1 MREDW
6 IEVELGEACEI
17 NLGQSPPSSTYNTEK
32 EGLPFFQG
40 KAEFTDL
47 YPVVEKWCNSPKK
60 IAEVDDILLSVRAPV
75 GATNIANQKCAIGR
89 GLAAI
94 RYEPCYK
101 YILYYLKLIER
112 ILDDQGTGTTFKA
125 ISGSVLR
132 SQKLPLAPLPEQRAI
147 AAKIEQLFSEL
158 DNGIANLKT
167 AKSKLE
173 INRQAI
179 LKQAFEGEL
188 TKEWREN
195 NKYGLDSISSVI
207 SKVSEH
213 RRKKHEE
220 SCKLSKE
227 NGLRAFKPQNLVP
240 KIREY
245 HIKLPNEWI
254 WLSMSDISSTDQHSM
269 SSGPFGSCLG
279 TKDYQESGIP
289 VIRGKNIQKG
299 KFVCDDF
306 VFISEEKALSLTRS
320 LAYSGDIIVVAVG
333 SSGEAALVPKELK
346 KSVISQNC
354 NKFTLDESFVD
365 SKFVLFCLQNQIVK
379 SQMTEKTTDT
389 VRTFLSLTSLKSMLI
404 PIPPLIEQKQIVE
417 QIEMKFSVC
426 EKLNESIDQSLEKAQ
441 ALRQSILKKAFKGK
455 LLNEDELQNC
465 RQQPDWEPAAKLL
478 ERVKKDSKTKKS

>member
-1 MREDW
+1 
-6 IEVELGEACEI
+6 LFLSQA
-17 NLGQSPPSSTYNTEK
+17 L
-32 EGLPFFQG
+32 
-40 KAEFTDL
+40 
-47 YPVVEKWCNSPKK
+47 KK
-60 IAEVDDILLSVRAPV
+60 KKGV
-75 GATNIANQKCAIGR
+75 
-89 GLAAI
+89 AI
-94 RYEPCYK
+94 RRI
-101 YILYYLKLIER
+101 ILRDLKELKLN
-112 ILDDQGTGTTFKA
+112 
-125 ISGSVLR
+125 
-132 SQKLPLAPLPEQRAI
+132 LAPLPEQRAI

-158 DNGIANLKT
+158 DNGIANLKA

-173 INRQAI
+173 IYRQAI

-188 TKEWREN
+188 TKDWRKN

-207 SKVSEH
+207 NKVSEQ
-213 RRKKHEE
+213 RKRKYEE
-220 SCKLSKE
+220 GCKFSKE
-227 NGLRAFKPQNLVP
+227 NGLRTFKPQNLIP
-240 KIREY
+240 IIREY
-245 HIKLPNEWI
+245 HIQLPKEWI
-254 WLSMSDISSTDQHSM
+254 WLSMSDISSADQHSM

-354 NKFTLDESFVD
+354 NKFTLDESIVD
-365 SKFVLFCLQNQIVK
+365 SKFVLFCLQNQIVRT
-379 SQMTEKTTDT
+379 QMTEKTTDT

-426 EKLNESIDQSLEKAQ
+426 DKLNEAINQSLEKAQ
-441 ALRQSILKKAFKGK
+441 ALRQSILKKAFEGK
-455 LLNEDELQNC
+455 LLSQDELHTC

-478 ERVKKDSKTKKS
+478 ERIKKDSKTKKS